1 MAPQGLLGP
10 RELTELH
17 PGLGPAEVGLEGVE
31 KPREL
36 AEEAL
41 GYLPRER
48 PKDPLVLRPR
58 LVQTSLA
65 PLPPQGGAGSRRPW
79 EAQARGDRPAKKG

>member
-1 MAPQGLLGP
+1 
-10 RELTELH
+10 
-17 PGLGPAEVGLEGVE
+17 LEGVE

-41 GYLPRER
+41 GCPPRER

-58 LVQTSLA
+58 LVQACLA
-65 PLPPQGGAGSRRPW
+65 PLPPQGGAGSHRPW